1 LFEVLLD
8 SDEQQ
13 SLAQLPAPLLAQL
26 LLRCGRHFYR
36 HIDRIKPTCIFLANY
51 RTLMELRSKKMN
63 DGLSAN
69 LCLHF
74 ALLFSDY
81 LVR

>member
-1 LFEVLLD
+1 
-8 SDEQQ
+8 
-13 SLAQLPAPLLAQL
+13 
-26 LLRCGRHFYR
+26 
-36 HIDRIKPTCIFLANY
+36 
-51 RTLMELRSKKMN
+51 MELRSKKMN